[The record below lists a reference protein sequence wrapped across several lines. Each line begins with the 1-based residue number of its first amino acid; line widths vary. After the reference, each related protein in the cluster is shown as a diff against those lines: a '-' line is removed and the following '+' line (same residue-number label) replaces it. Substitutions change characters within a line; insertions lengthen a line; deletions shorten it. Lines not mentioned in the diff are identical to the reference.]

1 VSQRT
6 LEINGRKVEL
16 LEEGSGPPLL
26 YLHGFVDV
34 HSVKET
40 WLPFHRKLAEKAK
53 VIAPAHPGCAGSD
66 DIEYLEYIDDLV
78 FHYLEVIDALG
89 IDEFDLVGA
98 CVGGWIAAELAT
110 HDPKKIRRLVLI
122 GASGLYVPGELIG
135 DIFMMA
141 HPVRGTDYSQLRAML
156 FKDAATPVAREM
168 FPDRRGELGDEVRR
182 YKMLRFSNRFGFK
195 PPYFY
200 HWPLRSRLHRI
211 AAPTL
216 VIWGEDDH
224 MVPIAHG
231 RAYAEGISGSNGIRT
246 VKGTGHSPHAEDPEA
261 TASLVQEFLARG

>member
-1 VSQRT
+1 MSRRS
-6 LEINGRKVEL
+6 LEINGRNIDL

-40 WLPFHRKLAEKAK
+40 WLPFHRKLLQKTR
-53 VIAPAHPGCAGSD
+53 VLAPAHPGCAGSD
-66 DIEYLEYIDDLV
+66 DLEYLESIDDLV

-89 IDEFDLVGA
+89 IDRFDLVGT
-98 CVGGWIAAELAT
+98 CVGGWVAAELAT
-110 HDPKKIRRLVLI
+110 HSPARIRRLVLV
-122 GASGLYVPGELIG
+122 GAAGLYVPGELIG

-141 HPVRGTDYSQLRAML
+141 HPVRGTDYSELRAML
-156 FKDAATPVAREM
+156 FKDDAAPVACEL
-168 FPDRRGELGDEVRR
+168 FPDRRGELEDELRR
-182 YKMLRFSNRFGFK
+182 YKMLRFANRFGFK

-211 AAPTL
+211 SAPTR

-224 MVPIAHG
+224 MVPIAHAH
-231 RAYAEGISGSNGIRT
+231 AYAEGIAGSNGVQT
-246 VKGTGHSPHAEDPEA
+246 VQGTGHSPHAEDPDT
-261 TASLVQEFLARG
+261 TASMVLEFLAKA